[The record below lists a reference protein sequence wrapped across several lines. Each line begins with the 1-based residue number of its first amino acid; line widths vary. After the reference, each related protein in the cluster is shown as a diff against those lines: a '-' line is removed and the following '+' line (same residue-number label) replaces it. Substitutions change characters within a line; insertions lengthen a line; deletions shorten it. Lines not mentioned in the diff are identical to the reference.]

1 MENTKKTI
9 KNLKDLEK
17 VMKLMQDNR
26 VHKLSIDG
34 FELEVNSFKQD
45 MHNET
50 LQFKSKKAEDD
61 ELLYYSS

>member
-1 MENTKKTI
+1 
-9 KNLKDLEK
+9 
-17 VMKLMQDNR
+17 MQDNR